1 MLSINYKYLF
11 GKICITIPPRA
22 HYRKKIKLLSGL
34 LTIKKIGAI
43 VILFKSTNV
52 YLSERLRNEFGENM
66 GKKEN
71 LTPTQERV
79 FSFLNHYLGKKGF
92 PPTLREIASHFGL
105 KGPRGPQKTLA
116 ILERKGYLRKI
127 PGGSRA
133 VEILSPSQ
141 VRHTKVIPVPVIG
154 RVQAGE
160 PILAVENIEGYI
172 HLDRSLVSSEDV
184 FLLRVQGDSMI
195 DAHIQD
201 GDFALVKP
209 QPDAEDGEIVVA
221 LIEDEATIKRIFQKR
236 DLIRLEP
243 ANPEMGPIIVKKGEK
258 NVTLVGKVVGI
269 FRKL

>member
-1 MLSINYKYLF
+1 ME
-11 GKICITIPPRA
+11 
-22 HYRKKIKLLSGL
+22 KKR
-34 LTIKKIGAI
+34 
-43 VILFKSTNV
+43 
-52 YLSERLRNEFGENM
+52 E
-66 GKKEN
+66 

-79 FSFLNHYLGKKGF
+79 FNFLKDFLREKGF

-105 KGPRGPQKTLA
+105 RGPKAPQKTLN
-116 ILERKGYLRKI
+116 ILERKGYIRKI

-133 VEILSPSQ
+133 VEILGSK
-141 VRHTKVIPVPVIG
+141 VGRHSGLPTKMGFVKSAAALTFPIPIIG

-160 PILAVENIEGYI
+160 PILAIENIEGYI
-172 HLDRSLVSSEDV
+172 NLDRSLVSSGDV

-209 QPDAEDGEIVVA
+209 QPNAENGEIVVA
-221 LIEDEATIKRIFQKR
+221 LIEDEATIKRIFKKR

-243 ANPEMGPIIVKKGEK
+243 AHPKMEPIVVKRGEK
-258 NVTLVGKVVGI
+258 RVAIVGKVIGI

>member
-1 MLSINYKYLF
+1 M
-11 GKICITIPPRA
+11 
-22 HYRKKIKLLSGL
+22 
-34 LTIKKIGAI
+34 
-43 VILFKSTNV
+43 TN
-52 YLSERLRNEFGENM
+52 
-66 GKKEN
+66 KKE

-79 FSFLNHYLGKKGF
+79 FSFLKDYLGEKGF

-105 KGPRGPQKTLA
+105 KGPKAPQKTLT
-116 ILERKGYLRKI
+116 ILERKGYIRKI

-133 VEILSPSQ
+133 IEILGLPPIHLSQ
-141 VRHTKVIPVPVIG
+141 ILSIPIIG

-160 PILAVENIEGYI
+160 PILPIENIEGYI
-172 HLDRSLVSSEDV
+172 NLDRNLVSSSDV

-209 QPDAEDGEIVVA
+209 QPTAENGEIVVA

-243 ANPEMGPIIVKKGEK
+243 ANPRMEPIIVKKGGK
-258 NVTLVGKVVGI
+258 KVTIVGKVVGI
-269 FRKL
+269 FRKI

>member
-1 MLSINYKYLF
+1 MENKM
-11 GKICITIPPRA
+11 KDT
-22 HYRKKIKLLSGL
+22 
-34 LTIKKIGAI
+34 GA
-43 VILFKSTNV
+43 
-52 YLSERLRNEFGENM
+52 M
-66 GKKEN
+66 
-71 LTPTQERV
+71 TPTQEKV
-79 FSFLNHYLGKKGF
+79 FDFLKDFLRRKGF

-105 KGPRGPQKTLA
+105 QGPKAPQKTLN
-116 ILERKGYLRKI
+116 ILERKGYVRKI

-133 VEILSPSQ
+133 IEILGHPPVHLTQ
-141 VRHTKVIPVPVIG
+141 ILPIPIVG

-172 HLDRSLVSSEDV
+172 NLDRSLASSEDV

-209 QPDAEDGEIVVA
+209 QPNAENGEIVVA

-236 DLIRLEP
+236 DLIHLEP
-243 ANPEMGPIIVKKGEK
+243 ANPEMEPIIVKKGEK
-258 NVTLVGKVVGI
+258 NVTIVGKVVGI